1 MNNKSLKYWF
11 SILLLVINTCVAY
24 SQTSIDQKLSIVSNS
39 GIVGGDF
46 IIEYS
51 VKGTNLTVAN
61 TLGSLNADI
70 IFDTS
75 AIKFSYQ
82 TEWNTSISQVTGYDR
97 SVSCNDEEG
106 VSRSLRIMVQGLNV
120 NSGND
125 NSESGY
131 NIESGYSSIVRIIF
145 TIADISKSATITFKS
160 VTNQIGLFENPGNN
174 PNSFVINDQYLSAP
188 LNIEDQPLPV
198 TLAYFNSAVKVND
211 VTLNWSTSSEY
222 NNAGF
227 CVERKSDE
235 NSNWLS
241 IGYVKGQG
249 NSNTQVKYS
258 YEDKKLATGKYIY
271 RLKQTDNNGN
281 FKYYGLNGTVEVGS
295 PLKFN
300 LSQNYPNPFNP
311 VTKINYELPKDS
323 KVNITVFDV
332 TGREVSK
339 LVNQEQKAGYYTV
352 SMDAKNLASGTY
364 FYRLIAKSGNNDH
377 VITKKMS
384 IIK

>member
-1 MNNKSLKYWF
+1 M
-11 SILLLVINTCVAY
+11 VINTCLVN
-24 SQTSIDQKLSIVSNS
+24 SQTTIDQKLSVVSNS
-39 GIVGGDF
+39 GFNGGDF

-51 VKGTNLTVAN
+51 VKGTDLTDAN

-75 AIKFSYQ
+75 AVKFSNQ
-82 TEWNTSISQVTGYDR
+82 TEWNPSISQVTGYER
-97 SVSCNDEEG
+97 TVSCNDEEG
-106 VSRSLRIMVQGLNV
+106 ASRSLRIMVQGINV

-125 NSESGY
+125 NSVTGY
-131 NIESGYSSIVRIIF
+131 NIGSGYSSIVRIIF
-145 TIADISKSATITFKS
+145 TIEDISKSATITFKP
-160 VTNQIGLFENPGNN
+160 VTNQVGLFENPGNS

-211 VTLNWSTSSEY
+211 VTLNWSTSVEY

-227 CVERKSDE
+227 SVERKSVE
-235 NSNWLS
+235 NTSWMS
-241 IGYVKGQG
+241 IGFVKGQG

-258 YEDKKLATGKYIY
+258 FEDKKLSAGKYTY

-281 FKYYGLNGTVEVGS
+281 FKYYGLNGLVEVGS
-295 PLKFN
+295 PSKFN

-332 TGREVSK
+332 TGREVLK
-339 LVNQEQKAGYYTV
+339 LVNQEQKSGYYTV